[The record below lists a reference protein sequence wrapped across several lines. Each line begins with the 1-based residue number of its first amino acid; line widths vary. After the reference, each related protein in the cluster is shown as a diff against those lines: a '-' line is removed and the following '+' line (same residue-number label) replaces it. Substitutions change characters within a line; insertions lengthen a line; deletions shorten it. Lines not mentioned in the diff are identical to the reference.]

1 MTWPI
6 TVRSLLKQT
15 LRGFLEGTYK
25 RNSAEALR
33 NYREW
38 MGTPTMLELDCR
50 RSAEGHAVLDCGK
63 YHNLWNEEEISKVM
77 TDLAVE
83 DLQFWN
89 DRHGRDIRRWHQRT
103 KKREEENNKF
113 ISRLSMALFGGA
125 ALIAPMLIMTLHP
138 TRLTSLLTTSVFVLA
153 VGVALA
159 WWMKDAASK
168 DIMGSTAAYAAVLVV
183 FVGTGGGS
191 SS

>member
-1 MTWPI
+1 MAP
-6 TVRSLLKQT
+6 K
-15 LRGFLEGTYK
+15 
-25 RNSAEALR
+25 
-33 NYREW
+33 
-38 MGTPTMLELDCR
+38 
-50 RSAEGHAVLDCGK
+50 
-63 YHNLWNEEEISKVM
+63 
-77 TDLAVE
+77 
-83 DLQFWN
+83 
-89 DRHGRDIRRWHQRT
+89 T

-125 ALIAPMLIMTLHP
+125 ALIAPLLIMTLHP

-168 DIMGSTAAYAAVLVV
+168 DITGSTAAYAAVLVV

>member
-15 LRGFLEGTYK
+15 LRGFLEGTNK

-38 MGTPTMLELDCR
+38 MDTPMMLEPESR

-63 YHNLWNEEEISKVM
+63 YHNLWNEEETSKVM
-77 TDLAVE
+77 ADLAVE

-159 WWMKDAASK
+159 WRMKDAASK
-168 DIMGSTAAYAAVLVV
+168 DILGSTAAYAAVLVV